1 MSQIDPR
8 AHLDPSASL
17 APGCVLRSGAYVG
30 AGVRLEAGVQL
41 DANAALVDCEAG
53 QTTRLCQG
61 VRVGANATV
70 LAGVVI
76 AAKAVVRPGSVVTRA
91 VPPNAIVEGNPA
103 TIVGYVDTLH
113 EAAAALRPAPGSGPA
128 SVETTS
134 VRGVSVHQFPI
145 VPDMRGNL
153 TVGEF
158 ERQIPFTPKR
168 YFMVFGVPSREIRG
182 EHAHRRCH
190 QFLICLRGSCS
201 VVADD
206 GERKVEVELNAP
218 NRGLYL
224 PPMTWGIQY
233 KHTPDALLMVFA
245 SDYYDASD
253 YIRDYADFLQ
263 AVQTTRAH

>member
-41 DANAALVDCEAG
+41 DANAALVDCEPG
-53 QTTRLCQG
+53 QRTRLCRG
-61 VRVGANATV
+61 VQVGANATV
-70 LAGVVI
+70 LPGVVI
-76 AAKAVVRPGSVVTRA
+76 AAKAVVRPGAVVTRA

-103 TIVGYVDTLH
+103 SIVGYVDTQH
-113 EAAAALRPAPGSGPA
+113 EASTLPRPGTGPA
-128 SVETTS
+128 SVEPTH
-134 VRGVSVHQFPI
+134 VRGVTVHQFPI

-158 ERQIPFTPKR
+158 ERQIPFTPRR

-182 EHAHRRCH
+182 EHAHRQCH